1 MPDDARQPLTALAP
15 VGDRVHLVVP
25 PSSTYL
31 RTVRLVAA
39 DAAVR
44 AGCDVSEVEDFRIA
58 IDELCHLLMTATDH
72 DVHVTMTTFEDHVV
86 GRGSARIRSGRAGR
100 AGHELDAVSALIVK
114 ATSDHFAVDPRRDEL
129 VFEVTKRARRQERT
143 GDWRPLASPR

>member
-1 MPDDARQPLTALAP
+1 MAHDARPPLSALAP

-25 PSSTYL
+25 PSSTFL

-58 IDELCHLLMTATDH
+58 TDELCHLLMTATDH
-72 DVHVTMTTFEDHVV
+72 DVHVTMTSFDDHVV
-86 GRGSARIRSGRAGR
+86 GRGSARTRSGRV
-100 AGHELDAVSALIVK
+100 GHELDSVSARIVK
-114 ATSDHFAVDPRRDEL
+114 ATSDHFAIDARHDEL
-129 VFEVTKRARRQERT
+129 IFEVTKRARRQERADR
-143 GDWRPLASPR
+143 GRPMASPR